1 MKRKQRR
8 KIQKSEEGIVLLFDD
23 NKGEGVVRLRDGS
36 RIKIHYKDIMQDSIF
51 FLFVGEKV
59 KVYFDEE
66 GRVIKVDSL

>member
-8 KIQKSEEGIVLLFDD
+8 KIQRSEEGVVLLFDD
-23 NKGEGVVRLRDGS
+23 NRGEGVVRLRDGS
-36 RIKIHYKDIMQDSIF
+36 RIKIHYKDIKRDSIF